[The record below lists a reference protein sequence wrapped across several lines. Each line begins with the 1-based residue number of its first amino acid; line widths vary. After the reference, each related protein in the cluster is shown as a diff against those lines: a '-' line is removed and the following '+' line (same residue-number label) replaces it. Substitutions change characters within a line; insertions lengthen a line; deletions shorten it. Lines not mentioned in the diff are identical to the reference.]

1 MRGYSLALA
10 VFVLVSVGR
19 AASASCPPPTP
30 ETLPFWPTPH
40 AEIPVDSEMVFKLQ
54 GSPVVRA
61 RIAGAGRTRIALTEV
76 ARPAVEVG
84 TMPPPTRGD
93 VTYLRL
99 APVTPLTQSST
110 YTLVLLNAAG
120 TTTTSSIAFSTS
132 AQPALPMAS
141 PQSPTLYFAQH
152 PALVAADICG
162 TMANQITHA
171 VVTLPAATTE
181 PYFIRYT
188 PIFGAPTAGFQEPPS
203 EFFVTPGRSGQM
215 QFTAFSADRGPACAE
230 IELRNIGGAASP
242 PVRVCSLAKC
252 DTVRSVRQVRSIMDW
267 TRAPGVACTTPPPDA
282 GTAPLDA
289 AAGPADAGAALDAG
303 VAQDAGL
310 DPPDAEA
317 STAEAGI
324 AAPDADSPMDD
335 ASASPEP
342 DAAMSSADASA
353 PADAGHN
360 DALCCPGPAADGGA
374 GDPGGPDAGPGA
386 DAASADGAGAEKAG
400 GCGATQGPA
409 SLELFLLLL
418 PLAWLRSRRSVAP
431 CARDR

>member
-1 MRGYSLALA
+1 M
-10 VFVLVSVGR
+10 VLVGR
-19 AASASCPPPTP
+19 AADASCPPPTP
-30 ETLPFWPTPH
+30 EALPFWPTAR

-84 TMPPPTRGD
+84 TLPPPTRGD

-152 PALVAADICG
+152 SAPVAADVCG

-171 VVTLPAATTE
+171 VVTLPAAMTE

-188 PIFGAPTAGFQEPPS
+188 PIFGAPTTGFEELPS
-203 EFFVTPGRSGQM
+203 EIFVTPGRSGQM
-215 QFTAFSADRGPACAE
+215 QFTAFSVDRGPACAE
-230 IELRNIGGAASP
+230 IELRNIGGVASP
-242 PVRVCSLAKC
+242 PVRVCSIAKC
-252 DTVRSVRQVRSIMDW
+252 DAVRSVRQVRSIAEW
-267 TRAPGVACTTPPPDA
+267 TRAAGVACTTPPPDA

-289 AAGPADAGAALDAG
+289 TAGPPDAGAALDAG
-303 VAQDAGL
+303 VAPDAGL
-310 DPPDAEA
+310 DPLDAGI
-317 STAEAGI
+317 STAEAGMTF
-324 AAPDADSPMDD
+324 PDAEP
-335 ASASPEP
+335 APEP
-342 DAAMSSADASA
+342 DAAMSSADATTP

-360 DALCCPGPAADGGA
+360 DALCCPGPATDGGSNA
-374 GDPGGPDAGPGA
+374 PDAGPGA
-386 DAASADGAGAEKAG
+386 DAANPDGASAEKAG

-409 SLELFLLLL
+409 GFELFLALL

>member
-1 MRGYSLALA
+1 MRGYSLASA

-30 ETLPFWPTPH
+30 ETLPFWPTAN

-76 ARPAVEVG
+76 ARPAAEVG
-84 TMPPPTRGD
+84 TMPAPTRGD

-120 TTTTSSIAFSTS
+120 TTTTSSVAFSTS

-152 PALVAADICG
+152 PAPIAADVCG
-162 TMANQITHA
+162 TLANQITHA
-171 VVTLPAATTE
+171 VVTLPAAMTE

-188 PIFGAPTAGFQEPPS
+188 PIFGAPTTGFQEPPS
-203 EFFVTPGRSGQM
+203 EIFVTPGRSGQM
-215 QFTAFSADRGPACAE
+215 QFTAFSVDRGPACAE
-230 IELRNIGGAASP
+230 IELRNIGGLASA
-242 PVRVCSLAKC
+242 PVRVCNIAKC
-252 DTVRSVRQVRSIMDW
+252 DVVRSVRQVRSIMEW
-267 TRAPGVACTTPPPDA
+267 ARAAGVACTIPPPDA

-289 AAGPADAGAALDAG
+289 AAGPADAGIDPLDAG
-303 VAQDAGL
+303 G
-310 DPPDAEA
+310 

-324 AAPDADSPMDD
+324 AAPDADSPLDD
-335 ASASPEP
+335 ARASPEP
-342 DAAMSSADASA
+342 DAAMSSADAAST
-353 PADAGHN
+353 ADAGHS
-360 DALCCPGPAADGGA
+360 DGLCCPGPSGDGGPSE
-374 GDPGGPDAGPGA
+374 GDGGSSAPDGGPG
-386 DAASADGAGAEKAG
+386 DGAGAEKAG

-409 SLELFLLLL
+409 GLELFLGLLA
-418 PLAWLRSRRSVAP
+418 LAWLRSRRSVAP